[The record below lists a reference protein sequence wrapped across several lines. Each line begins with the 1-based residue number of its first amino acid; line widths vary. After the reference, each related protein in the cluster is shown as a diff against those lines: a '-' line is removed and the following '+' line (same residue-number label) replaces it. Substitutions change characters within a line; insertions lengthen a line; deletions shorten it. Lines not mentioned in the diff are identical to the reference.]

1 MDVTLVRVDN
11 RLIHGQILEA
21 WVPFIDASR
30 IVVVNDEVASDI
42 FRETVVRMAVPH
54 DIEVLIY
61 GVDEFTED
69 YVNRK
74 DNDKRTIILFSD
86 INDSLKAYKSGFHF
100 NQLNIGNVHC
110 GEDTICCATSI
121 FLSKDDI
128 MNIMSL
134 IDFGVKVE
142 LRCVPRDKS
151 RDFLDVMKE
160 ITF

>member
-1 MDVTLVRVDN
+1 MDVTFVRVDN

-21 WVPFIDASR
+21 WVPFIGASR
-30 IVVVNDEVASDI
+30 IIVVNDEVASDI

-61 GVDEFTED
+61 GVGEFSEN
-69 YVNRK
+69 YVIGENNK
-74 DNDKRTIILFSD
+74 KRTIILFSD
-86 INDSLKAYKSGFHF
+86 IDDSLKAYKTGFHF
-100 NQLNIGNVHC
+100 SKLNIGNVHC
-110 GEDTICCATSI
+110 SEDTICCATSI

-134 IDFGVKVE
+134 IELGVKVE
-142 LRCVPRDKS
+142 LRSVPRDKS
-151 RDFLDVMKE
+151 RDFLDVMKG